1 MKRHARYQG
10 AVVRDDHVLLVKHTW
25 FEGGAEYWL
34 LPGGGQVPGESEEEC
49 VRRELLEETHLD
61 VRVERLL
68 IDQAAH
74 DDVIYECYK
83 TYLCTIVAGRE
94 QAGHE
99 PEPEESQ
106 AYAITEVTWF
116 DLRDATTWD
125 KLITPGSVVYA
136 QLQRIRAALGYAT
149 DPPMPG

>member
-10 AVVRDDHVLLVKHTW
+10 AVVRDHHVLLVKHTW
-25 FEGGAEYWL
+25 FRDGAEYWL

-49 VRRELLEETHLD
+49 VRRELLEETHLQ

-68 IDQAAH
+68 LDQAAH
-74 DDVIYECYK
+74 NDVIYERYK
-83 TYLCTIVAGRE
+83 TYLCTVVAGRA

-106 AYAITEVTWF
+106 AYAISEIAWF
-116 DLRDATTWD
+116 DLRDETTWD
-125 KLITPGSVVYA
+125 ALVTPDSLAYA
-136 QLQRIRAALGYAT
+136 QLQRIRAELGYVPSAT
-149 DPPMPG
+149 A

>member
-10 AVVRDDHVLLVKHTW
+10 AILRDHHVLLVKHTW

-49 VRRELLEETHLD
+49 VRRELLEETHLK
-61 VRVERLL
+61 VRVERPL
-68 IDQAAH
+68 IDQPAH
-74 DDVIYECYK
+74 DDVIYERYK

-94 QAGHE
+94 QAGYE

-106 AYAITEVTWF
+106 AYAITEVAWV
-116 DLRDATTWD
+116 DLRDETTWEE
-125 KLITPGSVVYA
+125 LITPGSVAHA
-136 QLQRIRAALGYAT
+136 QLQRIRAELGYLAG
-149 DPPMPG
+149 PS

>member
-10 AVVRDDHVLLVKHTW
+10 AIVRDHHVLLVKHTW

-34 LPGGGQVPGESEEEC
+34 LPGGGQVLGESEEEC

-68 IDQAAH
+68 LDRPAR
-74 DDVIYECYK
+74 DDVIYERYK
-83 TYLCTIVAGRE
+83 TYLCTIVSGRE

-106 AYAITEVTWF
+106 AYAISEIAWF
-116 DLRDATTWD
+116 DLRDETTWD
-125 KLITPGSVVYA
+125 ALITPDSLAYA
-136 QLQRIRAALGYAT
+136 QLQQIRIQLGYASASS
-149 DPPMPG
+149 